1 MGPSCEEGAMSEVA
15 PKTERGVPRQLL
27 DRELGKLIGAMG
39 GALDADAVL
48 FEEAFSLKQYSLE
61 HVERLLVISSR
72 LELYIRCRRAWR
84 GK

>member
-1 MGPSCEEGAMSEVA
+1 MSEVA

>member
-39 GALDADAVL
+39 A
-48 FEEAFSLKQYSLE
+48 
-61 HVERLLVISSR
+61 
-72 LELYIRCRRAWR
+72 
-84 GK
+84 